1 MFIEKL
7 LTNLKIVNKI
17 LWIIYLN
24 SDTNKI
30 LNYLFEFLESDLK
43 TQESW

>member
-7 LTNLKIVNKI
+7 LTNLKVVNKI
-17 LWIIYLN
+17 LCIIYLN
-24 SDTNKI
+24 LDTNKI

-43 TQESW
+43 TQES